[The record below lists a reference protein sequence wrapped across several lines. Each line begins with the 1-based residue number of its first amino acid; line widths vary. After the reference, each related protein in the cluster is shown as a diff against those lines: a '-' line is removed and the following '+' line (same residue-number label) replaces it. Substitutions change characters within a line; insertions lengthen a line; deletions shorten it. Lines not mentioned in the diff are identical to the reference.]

1 MTTELH
7 HQFSDLL
14 PSYVLGA
21 LDGEDLR
28 GLEAHLK
35 AGCTECEAE
44 LYRCSR
50 DLEMLADATPP
61 VEPSEL
67 LRQRVLHAA
76 QRDSATTAPQSDS
89 SRAPRLSF
97 MRVAATVAAIVLTW
111 SLWTQIQLR
120 QEMKLLLASSVETGQ
135 RLAAVRTELD
145 QARSSLRR
153 TALATRIVASPGM
166 SSVVL
171 AGLEGAPSASAQ
183 ALIDPDQGKAVFYA
197 SHLAPVDQGLTYQL
211 WFIVGGTP
219 VSAGTFDVD
228 AEGSAVLIVEQVV
241 SPATIQAWAV
251 TVEPAGGVPQPTG
264 EMVLKS

>member
-28 GLEAHLK
+28 ALEAHLE
-35 AGCTECEAE
+35 AGCAQCDAE

-50 DLEMLADATPP
+50 DLETLADATPP
-61 VEPSEL
+61 VEPSEI
-67 LRQRVLHAA
+67 LRQRVLRAA
-76 QRDSATTAPQSDS
+76 KQEATETES
-89 SRAPRLSF
+89 SRSVPRFSW
-97 MRVAATVAAIVLTW
+97 MRVAAAVTVIVLGW
-111 SLWTQIQLR
+111 SLWAQIQLR
-120 QEMKLLLASSVETGQ
+120 QEVEILAASSVETGR

-145 QARSSLRR
+145 QARSQLRR

-183 ALIDPDQGKAVFYA
+183 ALIDPEQGKAVFYA
-197 SHLAPVDQGLTYQL
+197 SHLAPVGQGLTYQL
-211 WFIVGGTP
+211 WFIAGGTP

-228 AEGSAVLIVEQVV
+228 SEGSAVLIIEEVV
-241 SPATIQAWAV
+241 PPATIQAWAV